1 MIKNFRIGCLALFII
16 FISIK
21 STFADVGIIVA
32 LNSSLKQLTKSLKIA
47 EISQKA
53 GRQFYSGRIND
64 VHVVL
69 VRSPMGKVNNAI
81 TAQLLLS
88 HYSIR
93 SVLSIAPGG
102 ALDKKLNIGDGII
115 ATELYQHDFGT
126 IKRYGFI
133 WNRVPDGTNWDV
145 AGYNKADKSLRESA
159 RLYPTYQHKNKIVE
173 GVIVSGDQF
182 ISSPDKRDWLL
193 KKFKAVGVDMGA
205 AAVAQVCFANQVP
218 FCIMRIIT
226 DKAGIS
232 SRTDFENS
240 IPVYRSDINIS
251 EFVANLLDQMQN
263 KK

>member
-1 MIKNFRIGCLALFII
+1 MIRNFRIACLALF
-16 FISIK
+16 FVLISIK
-21 STFADVGIIVA
+21 ATFADVGIIVA
-32 LNSSLKQLTKSLKIA
+32 LNSSLKQLTNGLRIT

-88 HYSIR
+88 HYPVR
-93 SVLSIAPGG
+93 SVISIAPGG
-102 ALDKKLNIGDGII
+102 ALDQKLNIGDGII

-145 AGYNKADKSLRESA
+145 PGYNKADKSLRESA
-159 RLYPTYQHKNKIVE
+159 LLYSTHRQRNKILE
-173 GVIVSGDQF
+173 GVIVTGDQF
-182 ISSPDKRDWLL
+182 ISSRDKRDWLF
-193 KKFKAVGVDMGA
+193 KKFKAIGVDMGG

-226 DKAGIS
+226 DKAGIT

-240 IPVYRSDINIS
+240 VPGYRSDINIS
-251 EFVANLLDQMQN
+251 EFVTNFLDQIQN
-263 KK
+263 KR